1 MNTPIRNQ
9 KLIGEVDN
17 DISRC
22 QVLYFSFS
30 QLQQLEQRLQCQQ
43 RWICEQQQLQQQR
56 LPRAR
61 LDGTIML
68 QVKLRSSL
76 TCNAQNS
83 TPEYIIIHL
92 IMVYSGC
99 IGSFYRAK
107 KGKEQ
112 NITTTL
118 NNILQVDAFSSKEN
132 LTISSQRRI
141 NKYDCRCG
149 TREVATITA

>member
-1 MNTPIRNQ
+1 MNTPTRNQ

-30 QLQQLEQRLQCQQ
+30 QLQQLEQCLQCQQ
-43 RWICEQQQLQQQR
+43 RWICEQQQLQQQQ

-68 QVKLRSSL
+68 QVKLRSSADEQRL
-76 TCNAQNS
+76 EQY
-83 TPEYIIIHL
+83 PEYIIIHL

>member
-1 MNTPIRNQ
+1 MNTPTRNQ

-43 RWICEQQQLQQQR
+43 RWICEQQQLQQQQ

-68 QVKLRSSL
+68 QVKLRSS
-76 TCNAQNS
+76 AD
-83 TPEYIIIHL
+83 
-92 IMVYSGC
+92 
-99 IGSFYRAK
+99 
-107 KGKEQ
+107 EQ
-112 NITTTL
+112 RL
-118 NNILQVDAFSSKEN
+118 E
-132 LTISSQRRI
+132 
-141 NKYDCRCG
+141 
-149 TREVATITA
+149 